1 MPHPTRRSV
10 TTALALAPL
19 AGRSAA
25 AASLRLAALGDSLT
39 AGYGL
44 PRADG
49 FVAKL
54 EAALK
59 AEGRDVS
66 IVDGGVSGDT
76 TGQGLARLEWSVP
89 AEAKG
94 VIVELGANDML
105 RGLPPAEARANLD
118 EILTRLAARGQKVLL
133 AGMSASRS
141 LGEAYVKAFDPIY
154 PELAAKHGALL
165 YPFFLEGVALD
176 PSMTLPDGLHPN
188 ARGVDRIVAGILP
201 KVRELIARI
210 EG

>member
-1 MPHPTRRSV
+1 MPHPTRRTV

-19 AGRSAA
+19 AGQPAA
-25 AASLRLAALGDSLT
+25 AAPIRLAALGDSLT

-59 AEGRDVS
+59 AEGRDVA
-66 IVDGGVSGDT
+66 IVDAGVSGDT

-89 AEAKG
+89 ADVKG

-105 RGLPPAEARANLD
+105 RGIPPAEARANLD
-118 EILTRLAARGQKVLL
+118 EILTRLTGRGQKVLL
-133 AGMSASRS
+133 AGMVAMVN
-141 LGEAYVKAFDPIY
+141 LGEAYVKAFNPIF
-154 PELAAKHGALL
+154 PDLAKKHDALL
-165 YPFFLEGVALD
+165 YPFFLDGVAID
-176 PSMTLPDGLHPN
+176 PTLTLPDGLHPN